1 MKKISLLLILSFLI
15 ISCTKNVTTE
25 SDVENAMNEKYP
37 HIKIDSVERLN
48 DSFFEIAIQDQ
59 IFYLTTDFRHLIAGN
74 IIDFQS
80 GINLT
85 ENSIKVKRK
94 SFLSKIKNEDT
105 VIYKPKKVNHT
116 ITIFTDTSCPYCQK
130 MHNEINDL
138 LENNIAIRYVLFSR
152 NGVDDD
158 AYEDMVSVWCADDRK
173 TALDQVFKN
182 NFIRDM
188 ECNNPIKDNYNLASD
203 LNVNGTPMIFI
214 EDGTVIPGYVS
225 SRKIIEILAQL
236 NKSK

>member
-80 GINLT
+80 GSNLT

-105 VIYKPKKVNHT
+105 VIYKPKKVNHM

-182 NFIRDM
+182 NFIRGM

>member
-1 MKKISLLLILSFLI
+1 MRKISLLLILSFLI

-59 IFYLTTDFRHLIAGN
+59 ILYLTTDFRHLIAGN

-80 GINLT
+80 GSNLT

-105 VIYKPKKVNHT
+105 VIYKPKKVNHM

-182 NFIRDM
+182 NFIRGM

-214 EDGTVIPGYVS
+214 EDGTS
-225 SRKIIEILAQL
+225 FS
-236 NKSK
+236 N

>member
-1 MKKISLLLILSFLI
+1 MRKISLLLILSFLI

-80 GINLT
+80 GSNLT

-173 TALDQVFKN
+173 QALDKVFKN
-182 NFIRDM
+182 DFIRNM
-188 ECNNPIKDNYNLASD
+188 KCSNPIKDNYNLASD

-214 EDGTVIPGYVS
+214 EDGSVIPGYVS
-225 SRKIIEILAQL
+225 SRKIIDILVQL
-236 NKSK
+236 NESK